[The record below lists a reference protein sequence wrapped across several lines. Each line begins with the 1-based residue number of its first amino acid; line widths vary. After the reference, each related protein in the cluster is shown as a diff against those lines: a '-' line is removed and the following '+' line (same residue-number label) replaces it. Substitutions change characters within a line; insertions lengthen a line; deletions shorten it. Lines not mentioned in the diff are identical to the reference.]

1 MGQCSGMSPEHC
13 PKRINRR
20 DTSSRRKLGGMVA
33 AAAPVPG
40 HVLATRRFGAETV
53 LVARIAGPSAF
64 CPRGYLLAALRNRKV
79 VARRSI
85 RPARFTG
92 ALCGTSF
99 RWLAVGR
106 FVSVDIHD
114 TASIG
119 EEAQVYRLREGRF
132 RLIHVFGADRIR
144 PAAGGGFV
152 LTWITASRSPRGHV
166 REVWRWRNGRFRLV
180 SSR

>member
-1 MGQCSGMSPEHC
+1 
-13 PKRINRR
+13 
-20 DTSSRRKLGGMVA
+20 MVA

-40 HVLATRRFGAETV
+40 HVLATGRFGAETV
-53 LVARIAGPSAF
+53 LVTRIAGPSAF
-64 CPRGYLLAALRNRKV
+64 CPRGYLLAALKKRKV

-85 RPARFTG
+85 RPTFFTG
-92 ALCGTSF
+92 ALCGTRF

-106 FVSVDIHD
+106 FVSVDIVD

-119 EEAQVYRLREGRF
+119 EEAQVYRLRGGHF

-144 PAAGGGFV
+144 TGAGGAFV
-152 LTWITASRSPRGHV
+152 LTWITAARSPRAHV

-180 SSR
+180 NSRGLTTSGFLRGGWPVGFYLR

>member
-1 MGQCSGMSPEHC
+1 MS
-13 PKRINRR
+13 R
-20 DTSSRRKLGGMVA
+20 RRKLGGMVA

-53 LVARIAGPSAF
+53 LVTRIAGPSAF
-64 CPRGYLLAALRNRKV
+64 CPRGYLLAALKNRKV

-85 RPARFTG
+85 RPTFFTG
-92 ALCGTSF
+92 ALCGTRF

-106 FVSVDIHD
+106 FDTVDTVD

-119 EEAQVYRLREGRF
+119 EEAQVYRLRGGHF

-144 PAAGGGFV
+144 TGAGGAFV
-152 LTWITASRSPRGHV
+152 LTWITAARSPRAHV

-180 SSR
+180 NSR

>member
-1 MGQCSGMSPEHC
+1 MGQCSGLSPEHC
-13 PKRINRR
+13 PTRINRR
-20 DTSSRRKLGGMVA
+20 HTSRRRKLGGMFA

-53 LVARIAGPSAF
+53 LVTRIAGPSAF

-85 RPARFTG
+85 RPTLFTG

-152 LTWITASRSPRGHV
+152 LTRITASRSPRGHV